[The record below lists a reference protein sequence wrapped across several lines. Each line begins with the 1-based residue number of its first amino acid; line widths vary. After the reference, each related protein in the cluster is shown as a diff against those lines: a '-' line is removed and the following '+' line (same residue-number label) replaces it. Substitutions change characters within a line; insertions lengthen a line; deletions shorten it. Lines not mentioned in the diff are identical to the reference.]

1 MRELVR
7 VDGDSLFP
15 HNIKRI
21 LIIGPGVS
29 MVAVDNLNNPRQMVE
44 PFALLDILLESDKVD
59 LNELQLDLL
68 NISPDVIDHIN
79 LLKTAAEQK
88 QPTSLTLGLKHIH
101 KGNRMFAE
109 HFNELGKSIPGAK
122 ITENRAITPFYQTRK
137 KIQIPPAIISK
148 LRAIK
153 GDMTATNFSSL
164 GSYDL
169 ILCFNTVVYLNEQE
183 RALAGIGIRKALS

>member
-1 MRELVR
+1 
-7 VDGDSLFP
+7 
-15 HNIKRI
+15 
-21 LIIGPGVS
+21 
-29 MVAVDNLNNPRQMVE
+29 MVE

-109 HFNELGKSIPGAK
+109 HFNELGKSIPGDK
-122 ITENRAITPFYQTRK
+122 ITENREITPFYQTRK

-169 ILCFNTVVYLNEQE
+169 ILCFNAVVYLNEQE